1 MPSNSVATDGGA
13 VNVVKKMDMRLLS
26 QRQPS
31 TSPVTATVVEN
42 PTATV
47 VTAKQPTGL
56 GVFSCEHCG
65 KTTDKNAHN
74 QRFCSTVC
82 RMANWE
88 LSTGKKIN
96 LKKSS

>member
-1 MPSNSVATDGGA
+1 MPFDSVAKDGGA
-13 VNVVKKMDMRLLS
+13 VSVNKMDMRLFS

-31 TSPVTATVVEN
+31 TTTV
-42 PTATV
+42 TATV
-47 VTAKQPTGL
+47 VTAKQQIGL

-65 KTTDKNAHN
+65 KTAEKNAHN

-82 RMANWE
+82 RMSSWE

-96 LKKSS
+96 LNKSRG

>member
-1 MPSNSVATDGGA
+1 LPFNSVATDGGA
-13 VNVVKKMDMRLLS
+13 VSVNKMDMRLFS

-31 TSPVTATVVEN
+31 TTTVTATVVEN

-47 VTAKQPTGL
+47 VTAKQQIGL
-56 GVFSCEHCG
+56 GVFICEHCG
-65 KTTDKNAHN
+65 KTADKNAHN

-82 RMANWE
+82 RMASWE